1 MDSSILNILAAVGFM
16 MAGLISL
23 SLSRSLSDESM
34 KRVRIRGLLI
44 HMYWIAKKCFG
55 ISFERFVRKW
65 LNVFG
70 IVLMLSSIWL
80 LGVAVYQL
88 VI

>member
-1 MDSSILNILAAVGFM
+1 MKSHILNVVIAVVSM
-16 MAGLISL
+16 MVSLIIL
-23 SLSRSLSDESM
+23 SLSRSLSDESI
-34 KRVRIRGLLI
+34 KRVRIKELLI
-44 HMYWIAKKCFG
+44 PMYWIAKGYFNV
-55 ISFERFVRKW
+55 SFERFVRKW

-88 VI
+88 II

>member
-1 MDSSILNILAAVGFM
+1 
-16 MAGLISL
+16 
-23 SLSRSLSDESM
+23 
-34 KRVRIRGLLI
+34 
-44 HMYWIAKKCFG
+44 MYWIAKGSFG
-55 ISFERFVRKW
+55 LSFERFVHKW

-88 VI
+88 II